1 MANKDSLRN
10 VADLPPEE
18 RKKFASAGGKAS
30 VEARRKKKQMRKQ
43 MEILLGLDVKSKK
56 SRESMKALGIDEDDM
71 NNQMALMVAMFK
83 EAVNG
88 NVNAFREI
96 RDLIGENGYSLE
108 EQKSRIELNKA
119 RTQAITGENQ
129 RDDAINKLDEILKE
143 VRDNAI
149 EQEAE

>member
-18 RKKFASAGGKAS
+18 RKVFASAGGKAS
-30 VEARRKKKQMRKQ
+30 GEARRKKKKMQKQ

-96 RDLIGENGYSLE
+96 RDLIGENGYNLE

-149 EQEAE
+149 KQEAE